1 MPAFVHIHQE
11 QKPVLIYQGINR
23 ISIRTLLGR
32 YPLPFL
38 NLPCPALPSLAQS
51 SFNPLHSTTRCQS
64 LRDPI
69 QNQLDTPLR
78 LKNFLSTRFRS
89 PLCAVPCL
97 IYDPNILS
105 YPFLLCFGAIST
117 PSCANH
123 HTNPILIPLAKISYR
138 ICSSS
143 SCNELMYFCME
154 TMSSHHDR
162 ISLRSCV
169 DAARSMLTSARR
181 PLFCF

>member
-1 MPAFVHIHQE
+1 MPAFIHIHQE

-38 NLPCPALPSLAQS
+38 NLPCLALPSLAQS
-51 SFNPLHSTTRCQS
+51 SFNPLHNTIRYQS

-78 LKNFLSTRFRS
+78 FKNFLSTRLRS
-89 PLCAVPCL
+89 PLYAVPCL
-97 IYDPNILS
+97 IYNPNILS

-117 PSCANH
+117 PFCANH
-123 HTNPILIPLAKISYR
+123 YTNPILIPLAKISYY
-138 ICSSS
+138 ICLSS
-143 SCNELMYFCME
+143 SCNKLIYFCME
-154 TMSSHHDR
+154 MMSSHYDR
-162 ISLRSCV
+162 IFLRSYM
-169 DAARSMLTSARR
+169 DAARSILTSARR